1 MYAHRWMGMI
11 SVSALTSFLRLIQAK
26 FQKIRLNFSDVD
38 LIELYQVIAKRLTD
52 KKVDLSQIQSPLVVF
67 GR

>member
-1 MYAHRWMGMI
+1 MI
-11 SVSALTSFLRLIQAK
+11 SVSALTTFLKLIQGK

-52 KKVDLSQIQSPLVVF
+52 KKVDLSQIQSPVVVF
-67 GR
+67 GS